1 VQPPPKAA
9 PRGHADGSVY
19 HPTRAPARLISSV
32 GQLLTHP
39 LHPERECFYSD
50 IAHEEVDDLN
60 DYQIKLR
67 YKDLYSLDQEGR
79 FLTNYGAK
87 FELGRVYRQPNLL
100 TVRAEQMIQRTS
112 QDPTAAFE
120 AVCNDPAAR
129 TWIYN
134 TVKAGKPLYIVLGIT
149 ELKNAVFKRAK
160 LHDSGASSRLNEQ
173 PIEKGAKVPKPLQRT
188 ASSDSG
194 LGGIGIDPQLSGVF
208 GMDVRRVTAKI
219 TTPAEPHSLSDL
231 KYRWFYYDVAGNDA
245 KEQLMIGLG
254 EQLKANELRLMLD
267 LTDDDVQGNLEA
279 ISKLSLDALSAAA
292 SPMLCPSSP
301 ALRGRSPSPN
311 PTMLR
316 SQH

>member
-1 VQPPPKAA
+1 MVLHGLLPK
-9 PRGHADGSVY
+9 PLPADM
-19 HPTRAPARLISSV
+19 LMV

-39 LHPERECFYSD
+39 LHPERECFYSNA
-50 IAHEEVDDLN
+50 AHEEVDDLN
-60 DYQIKLR
+60 DYHIQLR

-100 TVRAEQMIQRTS
+100 TVKAEQMIQRTS
-112 QDPTAAFE
+112 QDTTAAFQ
-120 AVCNDPAAR
+120 AVCTDPEAR

-160 LHDSGASSRLNEQ
+160 LQDSGASNRLAEQ
-173 PIEKGAKVPKPLQRT
+173 PIEKGAKVPKSLQT
-188 ASSDSG
+188 ASSSDSS
-194 LGGIGIDPQLSGVF
+194 LGGIGSEPHISGVF

-231 KYRWFYYDVAGNDA
+231 KYRWFYYDVAGSED

-254 EQLKANELRLMLD
+254 DQLKANELRMMLD
-267 LTDDDVQGNLEA
+267 LSDDDVQGNLEA
-279 ISKLSLDALSAAA
+279 ISKLSLDAMSAAA
-292 SPMLCPSSP
+292 SPMLRPSSP

-311 PTMLR
+311 PAMLR
-316 SQH
+316 SLH

>member
-1 VQPPPKAA
+1 MVLHGLLPK
-9 PRGHADGSVY
+9 PLPSDM
-19 HPTRAPARLISSV
+19 LMV

-39 LHPERECFYSD
+39 LHPERECFYSNT
-50 IAHEEVDDLN
+50 AHEEVDDLN
-60 DYQIKLR
+60 DYHIQLR

-100 TVRAEQMIQRTS
+100 TVKAEQMIQRTS
-112 QDPTAAFE
+112 QDPTAAVQ
-120 AVCNDPAAR
+120 AVCNDPEAR
-129 TWIYN
+129 TWIYD
-134 TVKAGKPLYIVLGIT
+134 TVKAGKPIYVVLGIT

-160 LHDSGASSRLNEQ
+160 LQDSGASKRLNEQ
-173 PIEKGAKVPKPLQRT
+173 PIEKGAKVPKSLQT
-188 ASSDSG
+188 ASSKSG
-194 LGGIGIDPQLSGVF
+194 LGGIGTEPISGVF
-208 GMDVRRVTAKI
+208 GMDVRRITAKI
-219 TTPAEPHSLSDL
+219 TTPAEPHSLDDL
-231 KYRWFYYDVAGNDA
+231 KYRWFYYDVTSGQA

-267 LTDDDVQGNLEA
+267 LSEDDVQGNLEA

-311 PTMLR
+311 PAMLR
-316 SQH
+316 SLH

>member
-1 VQPPPKAA
+1 MVLHGLLPK
-9 PRGHADGSVY
+9 PLPSDM
-19 HPTRAPARLISSV
+19 LMV

-39 LHPERECFYSD
+39 LHPEHECFYSNA
-50 IAHEEVDDLN
+50 AHEEVDDLN
-60 DYQIKLR
+60 DYHIQLR

-100 TVRAEQMIQRTS
+100 TVKAEQMIQRTS

-120 AVCNDPAAR
+120 AVCNDPEAR
-129 TWIYN
+129 TWIYD
-134 TVKAGKPLYIVLGIT
+134 TVKAGKPLYIVLGVT
-149 ELKNAVFKRAK
+149 ELKNAVFKRAR
-160 LHDSGASSRLNEQ
+160 LQDSGASNRLKEQ
-173 PIEKGAKVPKPLQRT
+173 PIEKGAKVPKSLQT
-188 ASSDSG
+188 ATSSDSS
-194 LGGIGIDPQLSGVF
+194 LGGIGSEPHISGVF

-231 KYRWFYYDVAGNDA
+231 KYRWFYYDVATSET

-267 LTDDDVQGNLEA
+267 LSEDDVQGNLEA

-292 SPMLCPSSP
+292 SPMLRPSSP

-311 PTMLR
+311 PALLR